1 LELLVNN
8 AGFGTTGPFA
18 ELDRDAEEEEV
29 RLNVVALLRLTHA
42 AVSVFQARGHG
53 SVINVSSLAG
63 FQPVTEPDLRSASD
77 TRAFLGALKQIL
89 EYVEVS
95 DCNMEEGSLRVDAN
109 VSVRPRGQQ
118 ELGAKTEIKNV
129 NSFSGVEKAVEREI
143 ARQIEVLESGGRVAQ
158 ETLLWDDHRGR
169 LRSMRSK
176 EDSHD
181 YRYFPDPDLP
191 ALVLEQNAVEAA
203 RALLPE
209 LPRARRDRF
218 VSAYGLSVYEAGVL
232 TQARATAEYFEE
244 VVEAVGDPKAVAN
257 WVMGPAQALMNER
270 REDAATFSVSAAA
283 LGQVIRLVA
292 DGTVSDTAAK
302 KVLAIVAEQGG
313 DPAGIVEAQ
322 GLTQVRDEGQL
333 ADWVAAVVQEFED
346 EVGRYRGGESRL
358 LGFLVGQVMRR
369 SGGKADPRR
378 VNDLLREALG

>member
-1 LELLVNN
+1 
-8 AGFGTTGPFA
+8 
-18 ELDRDAEEEEV
+18 
-29 RLNVVALLRLTHA
+29 
-42 AVSVFQARGHG
+42 
-53 SVINVSSLAG
+53 
-63 FQPVTEPDLRSASD
+63 
-77 TRAFLGALKQIL
+77 
-89 EYVEVS
+89 
-95 DCNMEEGSLRVDAN
+95 
-109 VSVRPRGQQ
+109 
-118 ELGAKTEIKNV
+118 
-129 NSFSGVEKAVEREI
+129 
-143 ARQIEVLESGGRVAQ
+143 
-158 ETLLWDDHRGR
+158 
-169 LRSMRSK
+169 
-176 EDSHD
+176 
-181 YRYFPDPDLP
+181 
-191 ALVLEQNAVEAA
+191 
-203 RALLPE
+203 
-209 LPRARRDRF
+209 
-218 VSAYGLSVYEAGVL
+218 VYEAGVL